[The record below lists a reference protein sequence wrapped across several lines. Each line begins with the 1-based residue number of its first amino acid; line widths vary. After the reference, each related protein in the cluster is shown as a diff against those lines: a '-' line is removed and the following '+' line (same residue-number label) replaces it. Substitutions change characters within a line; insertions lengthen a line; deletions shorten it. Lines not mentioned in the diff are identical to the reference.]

1 MRKLTIVFFDAGGG
15 HRNAANA
22 LKSVIERQQR
32 PWQVELLNLQEL
44 LDAIDP
50 LQKVAHIRLQDGYNL
65 ILRKG
70 WTRLTP
76 QLLVLLHSAI
86 RMWHRPIVRALER
99 YWQQNKAD
107 LVLSVIPNFNRALGE
122 SVHQVIPNAPFVTLM
137 TDFADYPPHFWVERE
152 SEYVICG
159 TQRAVEQALCIGAR
173 PEQCFLVSGMVL
185 APRFYDTVRLD
196 RDVER
201 QRLGLHPSLPTA
213 LVLFGG
219 HGSPSMLGIAESL
232 QQAKTPLQMIMICG
246 RNESLANNIRQIAA
260 AKPIFIEGFTNRVDY
275 YMALSD
281 FFIGKPGPG
290 SISEALHFN
299 LPVIVTRNGST
310 MPQERYNAEWVQE
323 NEVGVVLKSF
333 SEIQAAVRDLLDGGR
348 LESLRANV
356 AARRNVAVFE
366 AVDLLA
372 RFIPAENVPNTMTQA
387 QLVRD

>member
-159 TQRAVEQALCIGAR
+159 TQRAVEQALCM
-173 PEQCFLVSGMVL
+173 FS
-185 APRFYDTVRLD
+185 RFGNG
-196 RDVER
+196 
-201 QRLGLHPSLPTA
+201 LGPSL
-213 LVLFGG
+213 LRYS
-219 HGSPSMLGIAESL
+219 SPRSGRRAAKIGIAP
-232 QQAKTPLQMIMICG
+232 K
-246 RNESLANNIRQIAA
+246 LAHCPGSFRRSWFALDARHSRIAA
-260 AKPIFIEGFTNRVDY
+260 A
-275 YMALSD
+275 
-281 FFIGKPGPG
+281 
-290 SISEALHFN
+290 SEN
-299 LPVIVTRNGST
+299 S
-310 MPQERYNAEWVQE
+310 
-323 NEVGVVLKSF
+323 
-333 SEIQAAVRDLLDGGR
+333 AADDHDLW
-348 LESLRANV
+348 
-356 AARRNVAVFE
+356 
-366 AVDLLA
+366 
-372 RFIPAENVPNTMTQA
+372 TQ
-387 QLVRD
+387 